1 MMIRNG
7 LVWIGLGWTR
17 WNHDVP
23 AALAQA
29 GGVYFTKI
37 VLHYEDELE
46 LKERKTFLYRRDLSW
61 IDEVATLFELND
73 FYSDF
78 LFFHFSP
85 AGLSSCF

>member
-1 MMIRNG
+1 MMIG
-7 LVWIGLGWTR
+7 MDWIGSDWTR
-17 WNHDVP
+17 WNHDWP

-37 VLHYEDELE
+37 LFLHYEDGTGV
-46 LKERKTFLYRRDLSW
+46 ERKKDFLYKRDLSW

-78 LFFHFSP
+78 LFFRFSP
-85 AGLSSCF
+85 AGLPPCF